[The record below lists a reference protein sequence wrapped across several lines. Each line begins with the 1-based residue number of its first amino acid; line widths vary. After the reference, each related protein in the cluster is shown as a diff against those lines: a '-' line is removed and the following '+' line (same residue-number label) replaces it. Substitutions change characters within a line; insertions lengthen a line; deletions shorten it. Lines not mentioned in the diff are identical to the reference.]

1 MHHFIVRT
9 LNVCVYTA
17 INMYIESSEHNH
29 CWLQP
34 AWFNLPKLMTFL
46 LCPVCL
52 FSISSLSTTPFSLL
66 HACSIF
72 DHFSINCHQLSSS
85 ASLHTFSFPSRM
97 CVFSLTLFPP
107 RNYPK
112 KLTSRPSSPPILV
125 RLARRWP
132 WLNPAPAILL
142 EAWSRD
148 ISLPEMGNKASRS
161 WVTIK

>member
-34 AWFNLPKLMTFL
+34 AWLNLPKLMTFL

-52 FSISSLSTTPFSLL
+52 FPISSLYDAFFSSPFLITSQLIATNRHLL
-66 HACSIF
+66 
-72 DHFSINCHQLSSS
+72 LSPYF
-85 ASLHTFSFPSRM
+85 LFPSRM
-97 CVFSLTLFPP
+97 CVLLPHFTPL

-125 RLARRWP
+125 RLARRWTLTQP
-132 WLNPAPAILL
+132 CARHPP
-142 EAWSRD
+142 R
-148 ISLPEMGNKASRS
+148 SLQQGHLSS
-161 WVTIK
+161 WDGQ